1 MAIDYS
7 SYSNNILGNTD
18 GGIAN
23 PLEDKPPIVNFNFVL
38 RVEALWDV
46 ACKSI
51 RIERKE
57 NEFDLIQEGGLNDFP
72 HRIRKPITRM
82 FTLRIEQYAGAGFL
96 DPLSLGTK
104 LVLPL
109 MLSVGRYTSP
119 AIFLPDRQYI
129 FTGCE
134 VTAKEPGELQS
145 ERSGLLTESTT
156 IAYES
161 MFTID
166 SPFEGTKST
175 WAFDKFNKDG
185 NGNGSRK
192 KTMEPFELTEAEMA
206 ARTQRWSMAKEHGGI
221 EVREDASTSSRQNLF
236 LNTEEESKAAYIEKR
251 KLWTFD
257 DKDAGST
264 DTKKNY
270 QGRGASSRQNI
281 SMNRFDTHRDEMEQ
295 NAALWEFN
303 PADKEVKELQK
314 KSKSGAG
321 KASRQNLR
329 EPFSAETEKTRDDL
343 AAKTRRWDF
352 DENDKNNTTPPKG
365 TKGQG
370 TSSRF
375 QYDEETDRKLNPSAE
390 VMRANAKQWEFD
402 PSDATVT
409 DPFAKRHPKGTGDVS
424 RQNEKMKAADPD
436 RDTMINAAK
445 QWGFDEK
452 DVNNSGLQNI
462 NKKGNEKASAQ
473 KLNDEEVSRDNLAKK
488 SSLWTFDPADEG
500 NASPNK
506 NKEGKGNAARQNLRG
521 DYTGIAELSKDQ
533 MKDKASLWPPK
544 QSAQNI
550 ADFLSG
556 GNK

>member
-1 MAIDYS
+1 MAMGFSQDAFGDISGVSDPTKD
-7 SYSNNILGNTD
+7 N
-18 GGIAN
+18 
-23 PLEDKPPIVNFNFVL
+23 PPIVNFNFVL
-38 RVEALWDV
+38 RVELLWDI

-57 NEFDLIQEGGLNDFP
+57 NEFDLIQEGGLNDYP

-82 FTLRIEQYAGAGFL
+82 FTLRVEQYVGAGFL

-109 MLSVGRYTSP
+109 VLSVGRYTSP
-119 AIFLPDRQYI
+119 TLFFPDRQYI

-166 SPFEGTKST
+166 SPFETEKKIWQFDGFAKSGKG
-175 WAFDKFNKDG
+175 DS
-185 NGNGSRK
+185 SRN
-192 KTMEPFELTEAEMA
+192 KTMEAFELTQNEMT
-206 ARTQRWSMAKEHGGI
+206 ARTQRWSMSKQHGDGS
-221 EVREDASTSSRQNLF
+221 EERTEPSVGSRQNLY
-236 LNTEEESKAAYIEKR
+236 LNTTEASANEFAKKH

-257 DKDAGST
+257 SADAGEY
-264 DTKKNY
+264 DPMKDRNY
-270 QGRGASSRQNI
+270 QGKGDASRQNI
-281 SMNRFDTHRDEMEQ
+281 AKNMTDVHKADMKSK
-295 NAALWEFN
+295 ASLWTFN
-303 PADKEVKELQK
+303 PEDEKVKEFDK

-321 KASRQNLR
+321 KAARQNLR
-329 EPFSAETEKTRDDL
+329 APFSENAEAARDDL
-343 AAKTRRWDF
+343 AKKSRRWDF

-375 QYDEETDRKLNPSAE
+375 QYDEETEKKLNPSVE
-390 VMRANAKQWEFD
+390 KMRENAKQWEFD

-409 DPFAKRHPKGTGDVS
+409 DPFAKRHPKGTGDIS

-473 KLNDEEVSRDNLAKK
+473 KQNDEEVSRDNLAKK

-544 QSAQNI
+544 QSAQNR